1 MKILTFVFDLR
12 NRNKI
17 ETAVQIFQ
25 RSLIKGST
33 LMACCRHTCRSVVG
47 PSLICVGIFEIFI
60 ATTAAPQSALS
71 LSSRYPSFWRSMLC
85 CIQQLHGEVSFL
97 YYYDKTKR
105 RRNYQLPHESPLA
118 IQQLLHYFIWSGGG
132 SCSVSQ
138 SVTRTSTLILL
149 LLQLT
154 HHRRPQNI
162 LGLLQRQC
170 LIAWLHTV

>member
-1 MKILTFVFDLR
+1 MRQPFR
-12 NRNKI
+12 N
-17 ETAVQIFQ
+17 FQ

-60 ATTAAPQSALS
+60 ATSAAPQSALS

-97 YYYDKTKR
+97 HYYDKTKR

-138 SVTRTSTLILL
+138 SHAQARLFFFFFSS
-149 LLQLT
+149 LT
-154 HHRRPQNI
+154 TGDRKIFWGFCN
-162 LGLLQRQC
+162 
-170 LIAWLHTV
+170 ANA